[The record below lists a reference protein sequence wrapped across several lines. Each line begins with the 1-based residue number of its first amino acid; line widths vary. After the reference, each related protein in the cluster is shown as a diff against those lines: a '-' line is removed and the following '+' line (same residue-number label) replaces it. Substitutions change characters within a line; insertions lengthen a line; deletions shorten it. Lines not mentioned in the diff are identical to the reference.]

1 MPQKARR
8 LINMKAAL
16 FEENAT
22 SANSAAG
29 SNRDDVAPRGGK
41 DTLEATKDVIRKE
54 KDEAFDEKRFKKF
67 NMDQRS
73 AQGEGSLDR
82 PYHKE

>member
-22 SANSAAG
+22 SANSQAG
-29 SNRDDVAPRGGK
+29 AQSDDVAPRGGK
-41 DTLEATKDVIRKE
+41 DTLEAAKDVIRKE
-54 KDEAFDEKRFKKF
+54 KEEAFDEKRFKKF
-67 NMDQRS
+67 TMNQRS
-73 AQGEGSLDR
+73 A
-82 PYHKE
+82 